1 MPIGDFRLRNTI
13 LLSLVGNSQSAIGN
27 VIMAADCKN
36 LDAAAEKLTD
46 SLRFTDIPRTTRLF
60 SDFMYDYQKV
70 ARFYANYGRS
80 VEPLADHARRVGA
93 QQFDRKRVPD
103 ALERINKR
111 AGSPELTF
119 KHIDMLRRPGTVA
132 VVTGQQAGL
141 FTGPLYTIHK
151 ALTVIKL
158 AACLRAEGVEA
169 VPVFWVASEDH
180 DYEEVNHCRVVD
192 REGHL
197 KRIQYDASG
206 HKTDEPVGRVE
217 LCAGIGQTIDEL
229 VAELAPSE
237 FTPALERDLRESYA
251 EGVGFADA
259 FSRLMARLFREYG
272 VVLLDPLDDELK
284 QVAAPLYSEAI
295 AKSSEIARALVARS
309 RELEDAGYHAQIHVS
324 EDMVPLFIMDEGR
337 RVALTYH
344 DGRFRVK
351 GSDRSF
357 SNEELVELAV
367 RCPSCFSPNVTLRPV
382 VQDYLLPTAAY
393 IGGPAE
399 IAYFAQ
405 LRAVYQTLERQEPC
419 VLPRASFTIV
429 EGRHQ
434 KTMKKYGLEL
444 QDFFDG
450 LHPAVTKVVEHSL
463 DRGAAAAFTETERV
477 LNEHLDKLGEALG
490 QTDATLSDPLKRTR
504 EKIIYQ
510 LEHLRTRFIHSS
522 AHRDETAYRQVER
535 AFTTLYPDKNLQERE
550 LNVYYFLSRYGPALI
565 GELYT
570 AAELG
575 FSNHKLIYIGGVAS
589 QVVNAR

>member
-1 MPIGDFRLRNTI
+1 MPIADLGFNAKST
-13 LLSLVGNSQSAIGN
+13 IGN
-27 VIMAADCKN
+27 RQSKIFMTADCKN
-36 LDAAAEKLTD
+36 LEAAAENLTD

-60 SDFMYDYQKV
+60 NDFLYDYQKV
-70 ARFYANYGRS
+70 AGFYANYGRS

-103 ALERINKR
+103 ALDRINRR
-111 AGSPELTF
+111 AVSPELTF
-119 KHIDMLRRPGTVA
+119 KHIEMLRRPGSVA
-132 VVTGQQAGL
+132 IVTGQQAGL

-158 AACLRAEGVEA
+158 AACLRDQGVEA

-180 DYEEVNHCRVVD
+180 DYEEVNHCRIVD

-197 KRIQYDASG
+197 KRIQYEASG
-206 HKTDEPVGRVE
+206 HKADEPVGRVT
-217 LCAGIGQTIDEL
+217 LCEGIGQTIDEL
-229 VAELAPSE
+229 VAQLAPSE

-251 EGVGFADA
+251 EGVGFAEA
-259 FSRLMARLFREYG
+259 FLRLMARLFHQYG
-272 VVLLDPLDDELK
+272 VVLLDPLDEDLK
-284 QVAAPLYSEAI
+284 QVAAPLYAEAI
-295 AKSSEIARALVARS
+295 GKSNEIARALVGRS
-309 RELEDAGYHAQIHVS
+309 RELEESGYHAQIHVS

-337 RVALTYH
+337 RSALTRQ
-344 DGRFRVK
+344 DGRFTVK

-357 SNEELVELAV
+357 TSEELVELAG

-405 LRAVYQTLERQEPC
+405 LRAVYETLGRQDPC
-419 VLPRASFTIV
+419 VLPRASLTIV

-444 QDFFDG
+444 RDFFDG
-450 LHPAVTKVVEHSL
+450 LHPAVTKVVEHSV
-463 DRGAAAAFTETERV
+463 DRSAALAFAETERV
-477 LNEHLDKLGEALG
+477 LNEQLDKLGEALR
-490 QTDATLSDPLKRTR
+490 QTDATLSDPLKRAR
-504 EKIIYQ
+504 EKMMYQ
-510 LEHLRTRFIHSS
+510 LEHLHTRFIHSS

-535 AFTTLYPDKNLQERE
+535 AFTTLCPDKNLQERE
-550 LNVYYFLSRYGPALI
+550 LNVYYFLSRYGPGLI
-565 GELYT
+565 EELYD
-570 AAELG
+570 AADIG

>member
-1 MPIGDFRLRNTI
+1 MT
-13 LLSLVGNSQSAIGN
+13 
-27 VIMAADCKN
+27 ADCKN
-36 LDAAAEKLTD
+36 LEAAAENLTD
-46 SLRFTDIPRTTRLF
+46 SLRFTDIPRTTPLF
-60 SDFMYDYQKV
+60 NDFLYDYQKV

-93 QQFDRKRVPD
+93 QQFDRKRVPE
-103 ALERINKR
+103 ALDRINRR

-119 KHIDMLRRPGTVA
+119 KHIEMLRHPGTVA
-132 VVTGQQAGL
+132 IVTGQQAGL

-158 AACLRAEGVEA
+158 AACLRDQGVEA

-180 DYEEVNHCRVVD
+180 DYEEVNHCRIVD

-197 KRIQYDASG
+197 KRIQYEASG
-206 HKTDEPVGRVE
+206 HKADEPVGRVT
-217 LCAGIGQTIDEL
+217 LCEGISQTIDEL
-229 VAELAPSE
+229 VAQLAPSE
-237 FTPALERDLRESYA
+237 FTPTLERDLRESYA
-251 EGVGFADA
+251 EGAGFGEA
-259 FSRLMARLFREYG
+259 FLRLMARLFHQYG
-272 VVLLDPLDDELK
+272 VVLLDPLDEELK
-284 QVAAPLYSEAI
+284 QVAAPLYAEAI
-295 AKSSEIARALVARS
+295 GKSSEIARALVGRS
-309 RELEDAGYHAQIHVS
+309 RELVESGYHAQIHVS

-337 RVALTYH
+337 RSALTRQ
-344 DGRFRVK
+344 DNRFTVK

-357 SNEELVELAV
+357 TGEELVELAG

-405 LRAVYQTLERQEPC
+405 LRAVYETLGRQDPC
-419 VLPRASFTIV
+419 VLPRASLTIV

-444 QDFFDG
+444 RDFFDG
-450 LHPAVTKVVEHSL
+450 LHPAVTKVVEHSV
-463 DRGAAAAFTETERV
+463 DRSAALAFTEAERV
-477 LNEHLDKLGEALG
+477 LNEQLDKLGEALR
-490 QTDATLSDPLKRTR
+490 QTDATLSDPLKRAR
-504 EKIIYQ
+504 EKIMYQ

-535 AFTTLYPDKNLQERE
+535 AFTTLCPDKNLQERE
-550 LNVYYFLSRYGPALI
+550 LNVYYFLSRYGPGLI
-565 GELYT
+565 EELYD
-570 AAELG
+570 AADLG
-575 FSNHKLIYIGGVAS
+575 FSNHKLVYVGGVAS

>member
-1 MPIGDFRLRNTI
+1 MT
-13 LLSLVGNSQSAIGN
+13 
-27 VIMAADCKN
+27 ADCRD
-36 LDAAAEKLTD
+36 LEAAAQELTH
-46 SLRFTDIPRTTRLF
+46 SLRFSDIPRTTPLF

-70 ARFYANYGRS
+70 ARFYPGYGRS
-80 VEPLADHARRVGA
+80 AEPLADHARRVGA

-103 ALERINKR
+103 ALDRINR
-111 AGSPELTF
+111 GVGSPELTF
-119 KHIDMLRRPGTVA
+119 KHIDMLRRPGSVA
-132 VVTGQQAGL
+132 IVTGQQAGL

-158 AACLRAEGVEA
+158 AACLRDQGVDA

-192 REGHL
+192 REGRL
-197 KRIQYDASG
+197 KRIQYEASG
-206 HKTDEPVGRVE
+206 HKIDEPVGRVA
-217 LCAGIGQTIDEL
+217 LCEGITQTIDDL
-229 VAELAPSE
+229 VAQLAPSE
-237 FTPALERDLRESYA
+237 FMPALERDLRESYA

-259 FSRLMARLFREYG
+259 FSRLMARLFRDYG
-272 VVLLDPLDDELK
+272 VVLFDPLDEELK
-284 QVAAPLYSEAI
+284 QVAAPLYAEAI
-295 AKSSEIARALVARS
+295 GKSSEVAEALVARS
-309 RELEDAGYHAQIHVS
+309 RELEGAGYHAQIHVS

-337 RVALTYH
+337 RAALSH
-344 DGRFRVK
+344 HNGRFAVK

-357 SNEELVELAV
+357 SNEELVELAG

-405 LRAVYQTLERQEPC
+405 LRAVYETLGRQEPC

-450 LHPAVTKVVEHSL
+450 LHPAMTKVVEQSL
-463 DRGAAAAFTETERV
+463 DRSAAAAFTETERV
-477 LNEHLDKLGEALG
+477 LNEHLDKLGEALR
-490 QTDATLSDPLKRTR
+490 QTDATLSDPLKRAR
-504 EKIIYQ
+504 EKITYQ

-522 AHRDETAYRQVER
+522 AHRDENAYRQVER

-550 LNVYYFLSRYGPALI
+550 LNVYYFLSRYGPSLI
-565 GELYT
+565 QELYD

-575 FSNHKLIYIGGVAS
+575 FSNHKLVYIGGVAS